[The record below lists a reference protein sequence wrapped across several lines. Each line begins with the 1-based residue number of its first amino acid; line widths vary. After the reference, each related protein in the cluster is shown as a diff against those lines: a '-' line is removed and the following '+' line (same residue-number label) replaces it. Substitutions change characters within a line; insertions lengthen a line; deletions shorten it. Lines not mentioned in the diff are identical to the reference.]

1 MLSALNSV
9 LGIKSLN
16 CGHIDIYIG
25 HLELRNRKFFWVDLL
40 NFAITIFSPYFND
53 MLKCKIRFIFTV
65 PSRAPSYIRLSNF
78 EQTDVKVQWNP
89 LSQYYANGRLLGY
102 RVYFREYR
110 SYYYYSYLTESV
122 NTSSAN
128 VTMVI
133 LRDLKEA
140 TTYQIA
146 VTAFT
151 SKGEGPRSYW
161 MSITTGN
168 AHFFCCCCCCY
179 YYVF

>member
-1 MLSALNSV
+1 MKCN
-9 LGIKSLN
+9 
-16 CGHIDIYIG
+16 
-25 HLELRNRKFFWVDLL
+25 FFL
-40 NFAITIFSPYFND
+40 
-53 MLKCKIRFIFTV
+53 V
-65 PSRAPSYIRLSNF
+65 PSTAPSYIRLSNLHLA
-78 EQTDVKVQWNP
+78 EVKVQWNP

-110 SYYYYSYLTESV
+110 SYYYYYSYLTSSV

-128 VTMVI
+128 GTIVI
-133 LRDLKEA
+133 LRDLKQA

-146 VTAFT
+146 VAAFT

-168 AHFFCCCCCCY
+168 KQTSSY
-179 YYVF
+179 RSRSIKRSTTKVPEIISLNSSDLY

>member
-1 MLSALNSV
+1 MKEIDFSTLATRWS
-9 LGIKSLN
+9 IFPESLD
-16 CGHIDIYIG
+16 CSHIDLHSSY
-25 HLELRNRKFFWVDLL
+25 LPVLYD
-40 NFAITIFSPYFND
+40 T
-53 MLKCKIRFIFTV
+53 LKHEIRFIFSV
-65 PSRAPSYIRLSNF
+65 PSRAPSYIRLSNL

-102 RVYFREYR
+102 KVYFKEYR
-110 SYYYYSYLTESV
+110 SYYYYSYLTRSV

-133 LRDLKEA
+133 LRDLKQA

-146 VTAFT
+146 VAAFT

-168 AHFFCCCCCCY
+168 KRTSS
-179 YYVF
+179 

>member
-1 MLSALNSV
+1 M
-9 LGIKSLN
+9 
-16 CGHIDIYIG
+16 
-25 HLELRNRKFFWVDLL
+25 L
-40 NFAITIFSPYFND
+40 NFALTIFSPYFNV
-53 MLKCKIRFIFTV
+53 MLKHKIRFIFSV
-65 PSRAPSYIRLSNF
+65 PSAAPSYIRLSNL

-128 VTMVI
+128 VTMEI

-161 MSITTGN
+161 VSITTGN
-168 AHFFCCCCCCY
+168 AFCCCCCCCGFY

>member
-1 MLSALNSV
+1 MKCN
-9 LGIKSLN
+9 
-16 CGHIDIYIG
+16 
-25 HLELRNRKFFWVDLL
+25 FFL
-40 NFAITIFSPYFND
+40 
-53 MLKCKIRFIFTV
+53 V
-65 PSRAPSYIRLSNF
+65 PSTAPSYIRLSNLHLA
-78 EQTDVKVQWNP
+78 EVKVQWNP

-110 SYYYYSYLTESV
+110 SYYYYYSYLTSSV

-128 VTMVI
+128 GTMVI
-133 LRDLKEA
+133 LRDLKQA

-146 VTAFT
+146 VAAFT

-168 AHFFCCCCCCY
+168 KQTSSY
-179 YYVF
+179 RSRSIKRSTTKVPEIISLDSSDLY

>member
-1 MLSALNSV
+1 MKCN
-9 LGIKSLN
+9 
-16 CGHIDIYIG
+16 
-25 HLELRNRKFFWVDLL
+25 FLL
-40 NFAITIFSPYFND
+40 
-53 MLKCKIRFIFTV
+53 V
-65 PSRAPSYIRLSNF
+65 PSTAPSYIRLSNLHLA
-78 EQTDVKVQWNP
+78 EVKVQWNP

-110 SYYYYSYLTESV
+110 SYYYYYSYLTSSV

-128 VTMVI
+128 GTMVI
-133 LRDLKEA
+133 LRDLKQA

-146 VTAFT
+146 VAAFT

-168 AHFFCCCCCCY
+168 KQTSSY
-179 YYVF
+179 RSRSIKRSTTKVPEIISLNSSDLY